1 MYLSAL
7 IPIIMPAI
15 SAATPKIYNIL
26 LIKSLETGSFLPR
39 KLEILSAENDFLSSS
54 SESPHATQK
63 SELDVF
69 LAPQCLQNTIPFS
82 L

>member
-7 IPIIMPAI
+7 IPIIMTAI

-39 KLEILSAENDFLSSS
+39 KLEILSAENDVLSSS

-63 SELDVF
+63 SESDVV
-69 LAPQCLQNTIPFS
+69 LAPQCLQNTILLS
-82 L
+82 